1 MHKLGAVLI
10 VAMLFVG
17 ACGDG
22 GEDPEPARTSPAPAT
37 TSPTPSPSP
46 VPESL
51 TCGDGPGSE
60 EVELFA
66 EKEGPYKLQL
76 SSENLERGQQFDAI
90 VSFRAEYV
98 GGGQTI
104 YVYVHQYGSAESAC
118 DALQVVAESWTE
130 TGYEIVDEVPV
141 GTAEDEQLGPA
152 TQLEEPDTG
161 QPVFL
166 WTDGD
171 LVVEVTDQFS
181 GEAGYALEFLG
192 YLSY

>member
-1 MHKLGAVLI
+1 MHKFGVLLI
-10 VAMLFVG
+10 VVIVSAAG
-17 ACGDG
+17 CGGG
-22 GEDPEPARTSPAPAT
+22 GEDPEPAGKSPTAPAT
-37 TSPTPSPSP
+37 SETPSPSP
-46 VPESL
+46 TQEELV
-51 TCGDGPGSE
+51 CGDGPGA
-60 EVELFA
+60 A
-66 EKEGPYKLQL
+66 EANFEKKEGPYKLQL
-76 SSENLERGQQFDAI
+76 SEENQQRGEEFEADAS
-90 VSFRAEYV
+90 VRAEYV

-104 YVYVHQYGSAESAC
+104 YVYLHQYGSAEDAC
-118 DALQVVAESWTE
+118 DGLQRVAESWIE
-130 TGYEIVDEVPV
+130 SGYEVVDEVPV
-141 GTAEDEQLGPA
+141 GTAEAQQLGPA